1 MHMTTRLFIGGLNY
15 RTNEDQLAQYI
26 AMVAPIA
33 VKKNRE
39 GMDIIDRN
47 GDPVPAVTIVRDRS
61 FDPPRSKGFAFV
73 EMMDVD
79 GAQQVIDQLNGRE
92 FEGRS
97 LRINEAQP
105 RQPREGDAPAAQAPR
120 AAAPAP
126 VAEQE
131 EAPAPV
137 AEEAPM
143 TEEAGE

>member
-1 MHMTTRLFIGGLNY
+1 MTTRLFIGGLNY

-47 GDPVPAVTIVRDRS
+47 GDPVPAVTIVRDRT
-61 FDPPRSKGFAFV
+61 FDPPRSKGFGFV
-73 EMMDVD
+73 EMADED
-79 GAQQVIDQLNGRE
+79 GAQKVIDQLNGRD
-92 FEGRS
+92 FEGRA

-105 RQPREGDAPAAQAPR
+105 RQPREGDAPAHQAPR
-120 AAAPAP
+120 AAAP
-126 VAEQE
+126 VE
-131 EAPAPV
+131 EAP
-137 AEEAPM
+137 EAVEPM